1 MIREN
6 KEERILEAAIKI
18 FSEKGFSAATTSE
31 IAKDAGV
38 AEGTIFRYFKT
49 KKDLLRG
56 AMVKLIELIGE
67 ILITIRMNKL
77 INEYKSMDPRE
88 ALKAIIK
95 DRIELVE
102 HNWDLIKV
110 IATEVQFHEDLREA
124 FIENVVIKG
133 KKIIEGY
140 LQSEVEMGVF
150 RNINPVI
157 VTRTLVGMLGI
168 YIIQKRFA
176 SKVIDINDDE
186 QIDIMIDLIL
196 NGLLKNRRCYN
207 D

>member
-1 MIREN
+1 MVREN
-6 KEERILEAAIKI
+6 KEEKILEAAIKI

-77 INEYKSMDPRE
+77 INEYKSMDPRA
-88 ALKAIIK
+88 ALKAIVK
-95 DRIELVE
+95 DRIELIE

-124 FIENVVIKG
+124 FIENVVVKG

-140 LQSEVEMGVF
+140 LQNEIQIGVF
-150 RNINPVI
+150 RNINTAI
-157 VTRTLVGMLGI
+157 VTRTLVGMLGM
-168 YIIQKRFA
+168 YIIQKKFA

-196 NGLLKNRRCYN
+196 SGLLNKQEVLQ
-207 D
+207 